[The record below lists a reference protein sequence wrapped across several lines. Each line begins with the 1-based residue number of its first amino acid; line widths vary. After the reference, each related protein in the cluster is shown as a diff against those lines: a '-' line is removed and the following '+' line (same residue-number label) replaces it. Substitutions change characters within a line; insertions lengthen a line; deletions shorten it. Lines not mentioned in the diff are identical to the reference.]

1 MKIGCQSCVYA
12 GEMHTVLELRTPVVF
27 GVVLVFIMVNS
38 YKLCSR
44 YLLVSVES
52 YGVIQ
57 SAHHVEVLYL
67 MGL

>member
-1 MKIGCQSCVYA
+1 
-12 GEMHTVLELRTPVVF
+12 MHTVLELRTPVVF

-57 SAHHVEVLYL
+57 SVHHVEVLYP